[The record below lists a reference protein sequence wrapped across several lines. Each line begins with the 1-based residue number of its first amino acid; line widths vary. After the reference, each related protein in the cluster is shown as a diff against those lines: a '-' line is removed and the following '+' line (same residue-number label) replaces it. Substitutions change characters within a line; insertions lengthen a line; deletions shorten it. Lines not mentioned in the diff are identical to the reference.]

1 MEDPDRML
9 WRNIFSTFLG
19 KLPSWSRAKFNCV
32 HSLKRRA
39 KLRQENVN
47 VPVEMFSIYR
57 VKLTSEISQVNMYWD
72 SEIFVSV
79 EGFPSAVSRS
89 WVNHFHIVDLA
100 MRTAT
105 MHCVRWDQLLI
116 VFQTRVRERPHSR
129 FKTAFICEQR
139 TIPVF
144 AGKLKAISRVF
155 LNVASCRCAKSTSP
169 TTTST
174 CIFSCIL

>member
-1 MEDPDRML
+1 
-9 WRNIFSTFLG
+9 
-19 KLPSWSRAKFNCV
+19 
-32 HSLKRRA
+32 
-39 KLRQENVN
+39 
-47 VPVEMFSIYR
+47 
-57 VKLTSEISQVNMYWD
+57 
-72 SEIFVSV
+72 
-79 EGFPSAVSRS
+79 
-89 WVNHFHIVDLA
+89 

-174 CIFSCIL
+174 CVSSYFFLHPVVIVYFETIFKGLKVVGSQIRFFHFNHRSLYRKVWFIFMTYHMLQWQENLNLNCERKKKKLLILYFELQL